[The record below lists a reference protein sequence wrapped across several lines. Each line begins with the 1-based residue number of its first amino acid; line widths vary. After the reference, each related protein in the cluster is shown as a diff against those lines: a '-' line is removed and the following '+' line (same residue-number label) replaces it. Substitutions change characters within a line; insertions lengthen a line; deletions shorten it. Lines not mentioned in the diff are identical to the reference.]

1 MKTYIDITDPE
12 TGEVFQLRS
21 DTLVGDIRD
30 MFMARRR
37 MDIQAT
43 TWGKLSQDQQMG
55 EISAVTGLAYQ
66 LVNAIVEV
74 VAQSG
79 RPVIHA
85 QLKKYG
91 VKDGVVELTAAGL
104 AEDEV
109 VLSLNRVGK
118 KVIKIIVADVE
129 QFDQSRGEIEA
140 DPDQPSLPL
149 DVKFTPMSPDE
160 ETAIAADMDKSLDDV
175 ERMQAAL
182 ETVVG
187 QIFHDEAETIPE
199 SDAEAESD
207 TGGEPEDDETLS
219 AEQMGY
225 NARINGSGIKDNP
238 FDFDA
243 GQDFTQWEAG
253 FDTAEEQIAK
263 VRSAALKSLEVDE
276 MEGNGSSPCPY
287 KAGGFAATLWGNV
300 QAAAQMAVEDD
311 ATKSGY
317 LAAESGLPLD
327 ANPFEIAPHLTF
339 WADGWLSWSTKSTK
353 KRA

>member
-1 MKTYIDITDPE
+1 MKTHIDITDPE

-37 MDIQAT
+37 MDLQAT

-85 QLKKYG
+85 HLKKYG

-104 AEDEV
+104 AEDDV

-118 KVIKIIVADVE
+118 KVIKITVADVE
-129 QFDQSRGEIEA
+129 QFDQSRGEIKA

-160 ETAIAADMDKSLDDV
+160 ETAIAADMDKALDDV
-175 ERMQAAL
+175 DLSDA
-182 ETVVG
+182 
-187 QIFHDEAETIPE
+187 AETLDA
-199 SDAEAESD
+199 SDAEDLHVEAED
-207 TGGEPEDDETLS
+207 ADETPDDLS
-219 AEQMGY
+219 PEQMGY
-225 NARINGSGIKDNP
+225 NARINGGGIKDNP
-238 FDFDA
+238 FHFDA
-243 GQDFTQWEAG
+243 VQDFTEWEAG
-253 FDTAEEQIAK
+253 FETAEEQIGK
-263 VRSAALKSLEVDE
+263 VRSAAILALED
-276 MEGNGSSPCPY
+276 NDPCPY
-287 KAGGFAATLWGNV
+287 KPGGFAATLWGNV
-300 QAAAQMAVEDD
+300 QAAAQMAIEDD

-327 ANPFEIAPHLTF
+327 ANPYEIAPHLTF
-339 WADGWLSWSTKSTK
+339 WADGWLSWYK
-353 KRA
+353 KAKKTA